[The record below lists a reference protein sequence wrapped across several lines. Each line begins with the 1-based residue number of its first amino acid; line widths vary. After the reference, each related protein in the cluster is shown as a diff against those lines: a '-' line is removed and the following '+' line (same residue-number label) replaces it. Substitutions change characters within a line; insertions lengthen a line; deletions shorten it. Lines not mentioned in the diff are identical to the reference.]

1 MLAFDDYLKEQLKD
15 EEFRKEYLKEIKD
28 ILFLT
33 DEDSIN
39 RFYEVMNLDV
49 SNEKLSEH
57 PFDSNQ
63 RKKSEFLLKKFLN
76 K

>member
-15 EEFRKEYLKEIKD
+15 EEFRKEYLKATKD
-28 ILFLT
+28 IIFLT

-39 RFYEVMNLDV
+39 RFYKVMNQDV

-63 RKKSEFLLKKFLN
+63 RKKSEALLKKFLN